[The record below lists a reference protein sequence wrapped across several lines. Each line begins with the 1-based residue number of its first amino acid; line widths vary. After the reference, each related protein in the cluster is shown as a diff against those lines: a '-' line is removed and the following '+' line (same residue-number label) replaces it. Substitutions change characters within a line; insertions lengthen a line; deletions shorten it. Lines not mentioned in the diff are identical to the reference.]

1 MEVGR
6 VLIYLNLLNTEED
19 KNIFMELHDEYSGIM
34 YRKAY
39 SILKDSHL
47 AEDAV
52 QESFIRILK
61 NFDNVIKKKCPQTQ
75 SYLVKIVKRVSI
87 DVYRK
92 RKKQQTFPFDE
103 REGAMIDEFINMEDM
118 LVGKE
123 IETYLLQLP
132 KSYYIILSLKY
143 DDGYTYKEIAS
154 ILDITEEN
162 VKKRLMRARNKLRE
176 ILTEQEVKI

>member
-1 MEVGR
+1 M
-6 VLIYLNLLNTEED
+6 LMIYLSMIDTEED

-61 NFDNVIKKKCPQTQ
+61 NFDKVIKKKCPQTRN
-75 SYLVKIVKRVSI
+75 YFVKIGKRVSFDI
-87 DVYRK
+87 YRK
-92 RKKQQTFPFDE
+92 RKKQQTLSFDE
-103 REGAMIDEFINMEDM
+103 LEGRMIDEFTNIEDM

-143 DDGYTYKEIAS
+143 TDGYTYKEIAS